1 MSETQNKQQETKANH
16 THATNEY
23 DVQVTKVKVDV
34 TKLQVE
40 LEKTKAANELHLK
53 QYQAELEDKTR
64 RFEILTNAIQSG
76 ATGAMVLT
84 GFVVSQYY
92 KSDYRKTQLE
102 LGNE

>member
-1 MSETQNKQQETKANH
+1 MSETQNNRQETKANH
-16 THATNEY
+16 AHATNEH
-23 DVQVTKVKVDV
+23 DESVAKVKVDV

-40 LEKTKAANELHLK
+40 LEKMKAANELQLK
-53 QYQAELEDKTR
+53 QYEAELEDKTR

-92 KSDYRKTQLE
+92 KSEYRKTQLE